1 MNYYKD
7 YYKTI
12 DLIRSSRH
20 VSVSDLCDG
29 IISERT
35 YYRHLHSNGDNINIK
50 TFGKLVNRLNVN
62 ITQIVYWSFFLKKDD
77 PGILKF
83 IFRVHIRHF
92 DDIDQYYQN
101 LKSYCDDDM
110 YVDLLIKSYLL
121 KYEYITHKISK
132 SDCVDKLKKEIQK
145 NDKID
150 LTNIYYL
157 SSQILYFEV
166 CDLSTSDI
174 NNIAGQLLKHNYYM
188 QPLLS
193 LVSIDVF
200 LSRVVGSNLINEKTL
215 IALINRLKEILNFF
229 PNQGFHMN
237 GEMYLAYS
245 CLLSNKIK
253 EMNQHLLRCGMY
265 VKALTKGEWYQ
276 YNKERIEKLF
286 NISFNDFLVENFK
299 RSLNSSMLNIKL
311 VSNK

>member
-35 YYRHLHSNGDNINIK
+35 YYRHLRSNGNNINIK
-50 TFGKLVNRLNVN
+50 TFGKLANRLNVN

-83 IFRVHIRHF
+83 VFRVHIRHF
-92 DDIDQYYQN
+92 DDIDKYYQS
-101 LKSYCDDDM
+101 LKAYQDDDL
-110 YVDLLIKSYLL
+110 YVNLLIKSYLL

-132 SDCVDKLKKEIQK
+132 FDYADKLKKEIQK
-145 NDKID
+145 IDKID

-157 SSQILYFEV
+157 SSQILYFEI
-166 CDLSTSDI
+166 CDIPISDI
-174 NNIAGQLLKHNYYM
+174 NNIVEQLIKHNYYM
-188 QPLLS
+188 QPFIS
-193 LVSIDVF
+193 LISIDVF
-200 LSRVVGSNLINEKTL
+200 LSRIIGSNLVNKKTFIVL
-215 IALINRLKEILNFF
+215 TNRLKEILSFF

-245 CLLSNKIK
+245 CLLRNKAE

-265 VKALTKGEWYQ
+265 VKTLTKGEWYQ
-276 YNKERIEKLF
+276 YNEERIEKLF
-286 NISFNDFLVENFK
+286 NISFNDFLVKKFK
-299 RSLNSSMLNIKL
+299 KYFKSSKFNIRL
-311 VSNK
+311 IFNK